1 MPGLNRTGPQGFGPI
16 TGRGLGLC
24 SSGFSRVSDWV
35 GRGFG
40 WFGQGRGLGR
50 GLGRFGRGRGFGRR

>member
-1 MPGLNRTGPQGFGPI
+1 MPGLDRTGPQGLGSK

-24 SSGFSRVSDWV
+24 SDGYRQVSNWV

-40 WFGQGRGLGR
+40 WFGRGGGLGR